1 MALIIED
8 GTGVANANSFVT
20 DLEYTTYTTSRGLTV
35 GADAIIREKELIL
48 ASDFLESLRAS
59 YQGFKTDN
67 TNSLQWPRRGV
78 FIDGFAILDDFIPQE
93 LKNAQIEAAAFANSK
108 ELISNKASQNI
119 QSESVIPGLDRTYFS
134 GGKTG
139 SGALDRIN
147 VWLRPLLKLN
157 SNGRIL
163 TRV

>member
-8 GTGVANANSFVT
+8 GTGNVPGANSYVT
-20 DLEYTTYTTSRGLTV
+20 DLEYTTYATARGLTV
-35 GADAIIREKELIL
+35 GVDAPTREKELIL
-48 ASDFLESLRAS
+48 AMDFLESMRS
-59 YQGFKTDN
+59 SFQGTKT
-67 TNSLQWPRRGV
+67 LQVNPLQYPRSGV
-78 FIDGFAILDDFIPQE
+78 FIDGFSIDNDFIPVE
-93 LKNAQIEAAAFANSK
+93 LKNSQIESAAYASAN
-108 ELISNKASQNI
+108 ELISNTASQNVA
-119 QSESVIPGLDRTYFS
+119 SETVDVISISYFS

-147 VWLRPLLKLN
+147 VWLKPLLKLN

>member
-1 MALIIED
+1 MLIIED

-20 DLEYTTYTTSRGLTV
+20 DAEYTAYATSRGLTV
-35 GADAIIREKELIL
+35 GADAVIREKELIL

-59 YQGFKTDN
+59 YQGFKTDQ

-78 FIDGFAILDDFIPQE
+78 FIDGFPVLDDSIPQE
-93 LKNAQIEAAAFANSK
+93 LKNAQIEAAAFANAND
-108 ELISNKASQNI
+108 LISNKASQNVE
-119 QSESVIPGLDRTYFS
+119 SEKVDVIEISYFS